1 MEFKMFISKGRMT
14 TSSCVCKVSTQT
26 HVTIWFVNSISGLKC
41 CGTKFYVC
49 SLLLFAIANLQ
60 LTIRVFMWS
69 EVANHIRRVS
79 HAETL

>member
-1 MEFKMFISKGRMT
+1 MEFKMFIANVRMT
-14 TSSCVCKVSTQT
+14 TYSCVCKVSTRT
-26 HVTIWFVNSISGLKC
+26 HVKIWFVISISVLKC
-41 CGTKFYVC
+41 CGTKVYVC